1 MDRFVSQNAGG
12 TAVRDLAARLLA
24 HAAVSPELIRRSAPL
39 AEVHATSHEVQ
50 SAQFPTLALLYNP
63 TLDVQ
68 PYLDDLV
75 SLAVDAAER
84 AEALSVQARQ
94 ASRRARRESLVVGCF
109 GALGLLIGVTGFAA
123 RSSSDAKLAEVS
135 NQVALLQD
143 QQRQAQEQI
152 AAFRTQPTGPQT
164 PQSVVATG
172 GTGSPPPAF
181 RPPSIRY
188 YAQPWPDSSP
198 NSRQVS
204 ATRNSQ
210 RAGPYFFSG
219 VEREIHAIFR

>member
-39 AEVHATSHEVQ
+39 AKVHATSHEVQ
-50 SAQFPTLALLYNP
+50 SAQFPTLALLSNP

-75 SLAVDAAER
+75 ALAVDAAER

-94 ASRRARRESLVVGCF
+94 ASRRARRETLVVGCF
-109 GALGLLIGVTGFAA
+109 GALGLLFGITGFAA
-123 RSSSDAKLAEVS
+123 RSSSDAKLAQVS
-135 NQVALLQD
+135 NEVAVLQA
-143 QQRQAQEQI
+143 QQRQAERQI
-152 AAFRTQPTGPQT
+152 AAFAIQATT
-164 PQSVVATG
+164 PQVQQPVAATSVT
-172 GTGSPPPAF
+172 PPAF

-188 YAQPWPDSSP
+188 QMQPWPDSSP
-198 NSRQVS
+198 NSRPVA
-204 ATRNSQ
+204 ATRNPQ
-210 RAGPYFFSG
+210 HTGPYFFSG

>member
-12 TAVRDLAARLLA
+12 TVVRDLAARLLA
-24 HAAVSPELIRRSAPL
+24 HAAVSPELIRRSASL
-39 AEVHATSHEVQ
+39 AEVQATSHEVQ
-50 SAQFPTLALLYNP
+50 SAQFPTLALLSNP

-109 GALGLLIGVTGFAA
+109 GALGLLFGITGFAA
-123 RSSSDAKLAEVS
+123 RSSSDAKLAQVS
-135 NQVALLQD
+135 NQVAVLQD
-143 QQRQAQEQI
+143 QQRQAERQI
-152 AAFRTQPTGPQT
+152 AAFAIQATAPQGQQPVAAN
-164 PQSVVATG
+164 SVT
-172 GTGSPPPAF
+172 PPPAF

-188 YAQPWPDSSP
+188 HTQPWPDSSP
-198 NSRQVS
+198 NSRPVA
-204 ATRNSQ
+204 ATRNPQ
-210 RAGPYFFSG
+210 HTGPYFFSG